1 MPHRFFAHVPLV
13 WLPRYEEA
21 LARLPV
27 GLELLVDHEALDP
40 AFRPE
45 LERLAGSLGAG
56 GTPCRFHAPFRDLSP
71 GGHDPEAVALARR
84 RLEAALE
91 LAPRFGVA
99 QIVAHTAWDPDGYA
113 LEAEAWRDRSAR
125 FWAPLGARAAELGC
139 RFALENVFDRDP
151 ETLAALL
158 DRLPEAGFG
167 VNLDLGHWHAFSRA
181 PLADWC
187 ERLGGR
193 LLSLHLHDN
202 TGQADEHL
210 ALGRGTVP
218 WPDVFAAVRE
228 LGRPLDWTVENR
240 SLEDVLASAAF
251 LAERS
256 GIADFKRLAD
266 MAAGS
271 R

>member
-1 MPHRFFAHVPLV
+1 MPHRFFAHVPLA

-40 AFRPE
+40 AFRTE
-45 LERLAGSLGAG
+45 LERLAASLGAAG
-56 GTPCRFHAPFRDLSP
+56 RPCRFHAPFRDLSP

-113 LEAEAWRDRSAR
+113 LEAEAWRERSAR
-125 FWAPLGARAAELGC
+125 FWGPLGERAAALGC

-151 ETLAALL
+151 DALAALL
-158 DRLPEAGFG
+158 DRLPETAFG
-167 VNLDLGHWHAFSRA
+167 VNLDLGHWHAYSRT
-181 PLADWC
+181 PLAGWL

-202 TGQADEHL
+202 AGRSDQHL
-210 ALGRGTVP
+210 PLGRGSVP
-218 WPDVFAAVRE
+218 WEAVFAAVRE
-228 LGRPLDWTVENR
+228 LGRPLDWTVENH
-240 SLEDVLASAAF
+240 SLEEVLASAAF
-251 LAERS
+251 LAEHSR
-256 GIADFKRLAD
+256 IPEFAHLAD
-266 MAAGS
+266 LTAGS